1 MCFRVTDT
9 SLFEMRKPCVIFYV
23 GEQCLLRA
31 ALFAHNL
38 YRPCVKHPINSRA
51 DICAK
56 LINACKRRICLS
68 SRQSAD
74 IYLLED
80 AFVYSVERCAS
91 ASSQNLNDYSY
102 IPLQAAP
109 VSNPQ
114 TSPMLRSIV
123 SAPMIV

>member
-1 MCFRVTDT
+1 MLYRVTDT

-31 ALFAHNL
+31 AAFAHTL
-38 YRPCVKHPINSRA
+38 YRPCVRQLVNSRA

-56 LINACKRRICLS
+56 LVNACKRRICLS
-68 SRQSAD
+68 SRQPAD

-80 AFVYSVERCAS
+80 AFVYSVERRTS

-102 IPLQAAP
+102 TLVQTAP
-109 VSNPQ
+109 VTNPL
-114 TSPMLRSIV
+114 TSSMLRSIV
-123 SAPMIV
+123 STPMIV

>member
-1 MCFRVTDT
+1 MLYRVTDT

-31 ALFAHNL
+31 AAFAHTL
-38 YRPCVKHPINSRA
+38 YRPCVRQLINSRA

-56 LINACKRRICLS
+56 LVNACKRRICIS
-68 SRQSAD
+68 SRQPAD

-80 AFVYSVERCAS
+80 AFVYSVERCTS
-91 ASSQNLNDYSY
+91 ASSPNLNDYSY

-109 VSNPQ
+109 TSNIS
-114 TSPMLRSIV
+114 TSPILRSIV
-123 SAPMIV
+123 PTPMIV